1 MAFFRLII
9 PTYGDA
15 PYLDEA
21 VQSVKN
27 QTIAND
33 ILLIVVHDNSVICPS
48 VDQTDRDI
56 NVYTNEHRWNGGS
69 RNLGMRY
76 GLGSSYTL
84 FLDHDDTIPNPEV
97 LEHLKNFIIEND
109 FPDMVRL
116 PYTKL
121 YVEDGRRV
129 TKHLAKEQTLSDVI
143 KSVRVAPWT
152 KCVKSTC
159 IANFPENTVFEDVC
173 QHLMTCDICETYAAF
188 SEPVVEWRIWPGQT
202 SKRKD
207 KKWESSKWRFIADLK
222 DLEPKKKEVRV
233 QRNYKVKAAI
243 EGLIH
248 DFEGGK

>member
-33 ILLIVVHDNSVICPS
+33 ISLIVVHDNSK
-48 VDQTDRDI
+48 I
-56 NVYTNEHRWNGGS
+56 NDCRMTTVNMVNVWTSEHRWNGGS
-69 RNLGMRY
+69 RNLGMIY
-76 GLGSSYTL
+76 GCGSYYTL

-97 LEHLKNFIIEND
+97 LEHLKTFIIENNY
-109 FPDMVRL
+109 PDMVRL

-152 KCVKSTC
+152 KCVKTSL
-159 IANFPENTVFEDVC
+159 IPDFPENTVFEDVC

-188 SEPVVEWRIWPGQT
+188 PEPVVEWRIWPGQT